1 MRNLTAFVFAST
13 LGKRGRSALRKTT
26 QVLFWVMLLC
36 TAPLTGTALATVLG
50 NPAPLFLRGD
60 FGLGARAS
68 DYRETLFLDW
78 GVTDDATLQ
87 FLRGRVSFPGRRG
100 SEFGVGLRHKIG
112 PEFFA
117 DSAPTRLGVFG
128 FYRVGSQDSD
138 RHDVDFILVD
148 WGFGASVMLGQHL
161 ILFSSAIFRY
171 MDVNIS
177 FEEPDRNYESGTDSG
192 AGFGAEL
199 WFTTSFVIGLEIH
212 TGLKDDKLAGYFEFK
227 L

>member
-1 MRNLTAFVFAST
+1 MRRLSAVIFASV
-13 LGKRGRSALRKTT
+13 LRERDWSPLRKTG
-26 QVLFWVMLLC
+26 QVLLWLMLLC

-50 NPAPLFLRGD
+50 NPAPLFFDGD

-78 GVTDDATLQ
+78 GVTDDMTLQ
-87 FLRGRVSFPGRRG
+87 FLRGRVSFPSRRG

-117 DSAPTRLGVFG
+117 DSAPVRLGAFG
-128 FYRVGSQDSD
+128 FYRTGAQDSD
-138 RHDVDFILVD
+138 RHDVDFILFD
-148 WGFGASVMLGQHL
+148 AGFGASVMLGQHL

-177 FEEPDRNYESGTDSG
+177 FEEPDRNYESGTDNG
-192 AGFGAEL
+192 AAFGAEL
-199 WFTTSFVIGLEIH
+199 WFTSSFVVGLEIH